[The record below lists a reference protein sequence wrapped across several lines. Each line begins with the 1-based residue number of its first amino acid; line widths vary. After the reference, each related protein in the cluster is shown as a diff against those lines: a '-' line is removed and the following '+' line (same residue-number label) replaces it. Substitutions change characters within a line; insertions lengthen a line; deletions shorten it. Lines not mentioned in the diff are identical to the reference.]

1 MAGDGAQLP
10 EDDSQARGAQDRWGP
25 TPPPLSRPGQPVG
38 GLEGSCEL
46 GPAVKL
52 RQ

>member
-25 TPPPLSRPGQPVG
+25 TPPRCPGRGSRSEAWRAAVSSGQ
-38 GLEGSCEL
+38 
-46 GPAVKL
+46 
-52 RQ
+52 R